1 MNNLLL
7 FVNSAA
13 QNGSSNNELMPLL
26 MTKLAIGLAIF
37 GMLIIISKMSNASMK
52 KQQTQS

>member
-13 QNGSSNNELMPLL
+13 QNSSSSNELMPLL
-26 MTKLAIGLAIF
+26 LTKLAIGLSIF
-37 GMLIIISKMSNASMK
+37 GMLIIISKMSNATMK
-52 KQQTQS
+52 K